1 MPNKVAAA
9 IGRAKS
15 ESDAVRG
22 WADDQAV
29 ALVAETKQWTPKND
43 LYRHFVQWCESQG
56 RGAVAQAEFYKRL
69 DRYFQKQIQED
80 RPRVNGQRIYRVNV
94 AVDPQPIPD
103 VAF

>member
-1 MPNKVAAA
+1 
-9 IGRAKS
+9 
-15 ESDAVRG
+15 
-22 WADDQAV
+22 
-29 ALVAETKQWTPKND
+29 
-43 LYRHFVQWCESQG
+43 
-56 RGAVAQAEFYKRL
+56 VAQAEFYKRL